1 MHSMVMIVRSDD
13 LMKMTKFLPCNEPKK
28 KRFYSMNYIEI
39 LTCNVQKNV
48 VKKLFNS
55 L

>member
-28 KRFYSMNYIEI
+28 TF
-39 LTCNVQKNV
+39 
-48 VKKLFNS
+48 LFNE
-55 L
+55 LHRNFVL